1 MIAANFKRYPEA
13 AEMQLCFDF
22 SVERLLRAAIQN
34 SAHAKINGGSY
45 RSRVLKVLDGTDK
58 PLTGAQI
65 SVEARLS
72 YKQTIDALNALYN
85 HGKVGRTG
93 RKYWAR
99 WEKAKPKTT
108 ETDSVQMLILRYMT
122 VKHE

>member
-1 MIAANFKRYPEA
+1 MIAANFKRHPEA

-22 SVERLLRAAIQN
+22 SVERLLRAAMQN
-34 SAHAKINGGSY
+34 SSPAKPIGVSY
-45 RSRVLKVLDGTDK
+45 RARVLNVLDGTDK

-99 WEKAKPKTT
+99 WEKVRPAQDGGYLADLLLVYCKKGA
-108 ETDSVQMLILRYMT
+108 R
-122 VKHE
+122 

>member
-22 SVERLLRAAIQN
+22 SVVRLLLAPIQERKP
-34 SAHAKINGGSY
+34 AKFGGESY
-45 RSRVLKVLDGTDK
+45 RARVLKVLDGIDK

-99 WEKAKPKTT
+99 WEKVRPAQDGGYLADLLLVYCKKGA
-108 ETDSVQMLILRYMT
+108 R
-122 VKHE
+122 

>member
-1 MIAANFKRYPEA
+1 MIAANFRRNPEA

-22 SVERLLRAAIQN
+22 SVERLLRAAMQN
-34 SAHAKINGGSY
+34 SSPAKTIGVSY
-45 RSRVLKVLDGTDK
+45 RARVLNVLDGTDT

-99 WEKAKPKTT
+99 WEKVRPAQDGGYLADLLLVYCKKGA
-108 ETDSVQMLILRYMT
+108 R
-122 VKHE
+122 

>member
-22 SVERLLRAAIQN
+22 SVERLLRAAMQDIKP
-34 SAHAKINGGSY
+34 AKPVGCSY
-45 RSRVLKVLDGTDK
+45 RERVLNVLDAADK

-99 WEKAKPKTT
+99 WEKVKPVDDGGYIAELLMVYCMKGA
-108 ETDSVQMLILRYMT
+108 R
-122 VKHE
+122 